1 MVEGKYLKALKEGI
15 VNLDF
20 DATTKAAREA
30 MEAGVDPLR
39 AITDGL
45 AEGLKIVGEK
55 FERREYFL
63 SELVVA
69 AEVMK
74 EATSI
79 IQPYVKEGKA
89 KARGKVVLATVQ
101 GDNHDIGKSLVG
113 TLLRVSGFEVVDLG
127 VDVPT
132 DKIVEGVMV
141 ERPEILGLSALLTV
155 TMPEMWEVIKG
166 LGVVGIRER
175 VKVIVGGSPVTKQ
188 FADKIGADYRA
199 EDAIDGVKKCV
210 EWVDVEQR

>member
-1 MVEGKYLKALKEGI
+1 MAEQNYLEALKEGI

-20 DATTKAAREA
+20 DITVKVAKEA
-30 MEAGVDPLR
+30 MEAGVDPVR
-39 AITDGL
+39 AITNGL
-45 AEGLKIVGEK
+45 AEGLGIVGEK

-79 IQPYVKEGKA
+79 IQPYIKEGGARA
-89 KARGKVVLATVQ
+89 KGRVVLATVQ
-101 GDNHDIGKSLVG
+101 GDNHDIGKSLVA
-113 TLLRVSGFEVVDLG
+113 TLLRASGFDVVDLG

-132 DKIVEGVMV
+132 DKIIEVVRV

-155 TMPEMWEVIKG
+155 TMPEMGEVIKG
-166 LGVVGIRER
+166 LKAAGLREHI
-175 VKVIVGGSPVTKQ
+175 KVIVGGSPVTKE
-188 FADKIGADYRA
+188 FAGKIGADYRA
-199 EDAIDGVKKCV
+199 ADAIDGVNRCV
-210 EWVDVEQR
+210 EWVSMKRR